1 MPPPDADPAP
11 AAPASLDDTAD
22 PDAEIHT
29 KPVSLVRLYRDTW
42 RTYRERFGRV
52 AGTAVAVFVP
62 LTAIDVGIQ
71 SLADSLLNDYQH
83 SYFVAAAVLLIA
95 DSLALAA
102 GFTLYAGVLDKTV
115 GGHLYGHPDLAVR
128 QVLAVLPWKTLLI
141 ADVLFALGTAAL
153 FGLGLVPGLVFD
165 TCFIFIGPI
174 INIEGHGVRAA
185 FRRSFQLVRPHAV
198 LVFVAVV
205 LPLFAEQSLHDLVFH
220 LEVVKGLPGHL
231 LVSAL
236 FNLTVVSFVGLVEV
250 VLAFELIEEDR
261 PEWIHHHGADHDEL
275 DDR

>member
-11 AAPASLDDTAD
+11 APPS
-22 PDAEIHT
+22 EIHT

-42 RTYRERFGRV
+42 RTYRERFRRV
-52 AGTAVAVFVP
+52 AGTAVAVLVP
-62 LTAIDVGIQ
+62 LSVLDVAVKL
-71 SLADSLLNDYQH
+71 LADSLRNDYQH
-83 SYFVAAAVLLIA
+83 SYVVAAAILLVA

-115 GGHLYGHPDLAVR
+115 GGHLYGHPDLSIG
-128 QVLAVLPWKTLLI
+128 QVLRVLPWKPLLI

-153 FGLGLVPGLVFD
+153 FGLGLVPGMVFA
-165 TCFIFIGPI
+165 TFFIFIGPI

-185 FRRSFQLVRPHAV
+185 FRRSVQLVRPHVV
-198 LVFVAVV
+198 LTFVAVV
-205 LPLFAEQSLHDLVFH
+205 LPLVAEQTLHDLVFH
-220 LEVVKGLPGHL
+220 LEAVQNLPGH
-231 LVSAL
+231 VIVAIL

-261 PEWIHHHGADHDEL
+261 PEWIHHHGHAHDEL